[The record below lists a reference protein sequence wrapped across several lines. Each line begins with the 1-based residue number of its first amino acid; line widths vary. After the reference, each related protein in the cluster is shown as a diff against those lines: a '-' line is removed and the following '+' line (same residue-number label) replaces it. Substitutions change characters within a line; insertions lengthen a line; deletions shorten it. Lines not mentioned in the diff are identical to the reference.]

1 MTKPH
6 LKAAWFQDS
15 DGNAQFP
22 TVVFIIETIDNIIII
37 FFTFEFVVRLLV
49 CPNKM
54 RSKIERTSKIPKGY
68 YPGLKAHFPLGK
80 SGLWGHFPARGD
92 IFRFLKESMNL
103 IDLVAIC
110 PFYISLILE
119 VADFIFMDMVDH
131 KNKNQSIFIT
141 LWSWHV
147 SHDHTKQQNTQI
159 SLLCIIEIKYKFS
172 KHLNFFLEG
181 LEDFAIIGKT
191 GKIIRLVNKSFKKYS
206 WWTNTLKNT
215 LGEQILR
222 KILLGE
228 QKLLQILLLLTI
240 Y

>member
-1 MTKPH
+1 MTTLCNAIGPFCSAWLGCTCWSWLQVLVSTLTFIISTADELQKVETTRTTKPR
-6 LKAAWFQDS
+6 LKAASFQDS
-15 DGNAQFP
+15 EGKVQFP

-119 VADFIFMDMVDH
+119 VTDFIFMDMIDH
-131 KNKNQSIFIT
+131 KNTNISKLHCGADTFP
-141 LWSWHV
+141 
-147 SHDHTKQQNTQI
+147 HDHTKQHNTQI
-159 SLLCIIEIKYKFS
+159 SLL
-172 KHLNFFLEG
+172 
-181 LEDFAIIGKT
+181 
-191 GKIIRLVNKSFKKYS
+191 
-206 WWTNTLKNT
+206 
-215 LGEQILR
+215 
-222 KILLGE
+222 
-228 QKLLQILLLLTI
+228 
-240 Y
+240 